1 MQPGLVTKAITIL
14 LVLFVFN
21 LSMVFI
27 YTKTLSGINVKSCLN
42 YIFKTEISLHE
53 FKCASCE
60 PKVKEIQTSL
70 EFTANV

>member
-1 MQPGLVTKAITIL
+1 
-14 LVLFVFN
+14 
-21 LSMVFI
+21 MVFI